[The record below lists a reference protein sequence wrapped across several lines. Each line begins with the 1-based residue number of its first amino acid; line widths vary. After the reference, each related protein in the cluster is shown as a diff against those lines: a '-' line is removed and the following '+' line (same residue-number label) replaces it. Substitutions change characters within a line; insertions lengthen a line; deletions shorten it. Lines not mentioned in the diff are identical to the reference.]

1 MPVEKRG
8 GKAEQGGGSKGKGSE
23 VYKTGVGRK
32 GLTKEWGLRE
42 CAGVAGRRVKRRGGP
57 QR

>member
-23 VYKTGVGRK
+23 VYKTGVGGR

-42 CAGVAGRRVKRRGGP
+42 
-57 QR
+57 